1 MADAFQQHGF
11 WETTGLENQ
20 FDKIDAINLSLKKAI
35 LDREKCDTGMN
46 RNNARLTWHSNYDMK
61 EWCGDAFKDLMTMFN
76 DQFTTM
82 ARVYGATPDHEM
94 RLAIT
99 PWAMVQREGD
109 YATPHTHPNC
119 HFSAVYYVD
128 AGKQP
133 GKYPESG
140 NLELFDPRQASQTLN
155 MVGLSFSRRV
165 LIEPK
170 AGKMLVFP
178 AWLGHMVHPSTGGG
192 ERIAI
197 AANCRITKYQK
208 RKEA

>member
-1 MADAFQQHGF
+1 MTDTFTQHGF
-11 WETTGLENQ
+11 WETTVLEQQ
-20 FDKIDAINLSLKKAI
+20 FDKVDAINKSLKKAI
-35 LDREKCDTGMN
+35 LAREKCDVGM
-46 RNNARLTWHSNYDMK
+46 RRSNARLCWHSNYDMK
-61 EWCGDAFKDLMTMFN
+61 DWCGDAYKDLITMFN

-82 ARVYGATPDHEM
+82 ATIYGAVPGSDM
-94 RLAIT
+94 KLVIT

-128 AGKQP
+128 AGKMP

-140 NLELFDPRQASQTLN
+140 NLELFDPRQASQT
-155 MVGLSFSRRV
+155 MGCPGLSFSKRILV
-165 LIEPK
+165 PPK
-170 AGKMLVFP
+170 AGKMMTFP

-197 AANCRITKYQK
+197 AANCRITKYK